1 MVIKL
6 GKTKDSRTRKKKVTE
21 DAELEL
27 LQRLQNEKDQ
37 PKFIK
42 YLLQK
47 GYSIKS
53 SERYLKDIE
62 RYKKWLEKENI
73 TEQAV
78 SYNDITHYIQ
88 SKKTKACGEQGRTIK
103 QITIQTILASLK
115 QYYNYLV
122 ELGFVK
128 ENPTLNVQI
137 KGIKRKILHNIL
149 SKPALE
155 KIYFDYKNLET
166 CTERSRS
173 SESLSKKRNEI
184 IVSLLIYQGLN
195 TNDLQNLI
203 VKDVNL
209 REGNIFVKGSRRSNE
224 RTLKLEAHQILDFME
239 YTLQVR
245 QAILSET
252 KKQTDL
258 FFVTRGSSL
267 KLQNVMQKLMQELRL
282 QNKQVESVKQIRA
295 SVITGWLKVYNLRE
309 VQYFAGHRYVSS
321 TEGYLINDLE
331 DLQEDINKY
340 HPIE

>member
-1 MVIKL
+1 MAIKL

-37 PKFIK
+37 PEFIK

-62 RYKKWLEKENI
+62 LYKKWLNKENI
-73 TEQAV
+73 TEEAV

-88 SKKTKACGEQGRTIK
+88 SKKGKVK
-103 QITIQTILASLK
+103 QITIQTVLASLK
-115 QYYNYLV
+115 QYYNYLQ
-122 ELGFVK
+122 ELGFVA
-128 ENPTLNVQI
+128 ENPTVNVQI
-137 KGIKRKILHNIL
+137 KGIKRKVLHNIL
-149 SKPALE
+149 SKQELE
-155 KIYFDYKNLET
+155 KIYFDYKNLE
-166 CTERSRS
+166 

-184 IVSLLIYQGLN
+184 IVSLLVYQGLN
-195 TNDLQNLI
+195 TNDLQSLI
-203 VKDVNL
+203 TKDVKL
-209 REGNIFVKGSRRSNE
+209 REGKIFVKGSRRSNE

-239 YTLQVR
+239 YQLKTRETILQ
-245 QAILSET
+245 ET
-252 KKQTDL
+252 KKETDL
-258 FFVTRGSSL
+258 FFVTQGSSL
-267 KLQNVMQKLMQELRL
+267 KLQNVMQKLMQELHK
-282 QNKQVESVKQIRA
+282 QNGQVKSVKQIRA

-331 DLQEDINKY
+331 DLKEDINKY
-340 HPIE
+340 HPIA

>member
-37 PKFIK
+37 PEFIK

-62 RYKKWLEKENI
+62 RYKKWLEKENV
-73 TEQAV
+73 TEEAV

-88 SKKTKACGEQGRTIK
+88 SKKRSVK

-115 QYYNYLV
+115 QYYNYLQ
-122 ELGFVK
+122 ELGFVA

-137 KGIKRKILHNIL
+137 KGIKRRILHNIL
-149 SKPALE
+149 SKQELE
-155 KIYFDYKNLET
+155 KIYFDYKNIE
-166 CTERSRS
+166 
-173 SESLSKKRNEI
+173 SESLSKRRNEI
-184 IVSLLIYQGLN
+184 IISLLIYQGLN
-195 TNDLQNLI
+195 SSEIQRLTI
-203 VKDVNL
+203 KDVKL
-209 REGNIFVKGSRRSNE
+209 REGKTFIKGGRRSNE

-239 YTLQVR
+239 YQLKTRETILQ
-245 QAILSET
+245 ET
-252 KKQTDL
+252 KKETDL
-258 FFVTRGSSL
+258 FFISQGSSYN
-267 KLQNVMQKLMQELRL
+267 LQNVMTKLMQQLHK
-282 QNKQVESVKQIRA
+282 QNKQVKSVKQIRA
-295 SVITGWLKVYNLRE
+295 SVITNWLKIYNLRE
-309 VQYFAGHRYVSS
+309 AQYFAGHRYVSS
-321 TEGYLINDLE
+321 TETYLINDLE

-340 HPIE
+340 HPII

>member
-1 MVIKL
+1 MAIKL
-6 GKTKDSRTRKKKVTE
+6 GKTKDSRTRKKKITE

-53 SERYLKDIE
+53 GERYLKDIE
-62 RYKKWLEKENI
+62 LFKKWLDKENI
-73 TEQAV
+73 TEEAV

-88 SKKTKACGEQGRTIK
+88 SKKGKVK
-103 QITIQTILASLK
+103 QITIQTVLASLK
-115 QYYNYLV
+115 QYYNYLQ
-122 ELGFVK
+122 ELGFIA

-137 KGIKRKILHNIL
+137 KGIKRKVLHNIL
-149 SKPALE
+149 SKQELE
-155 KIYFDYKNLET
+155 KIYFNYKNLE
-166 CTERSRS
+166 

-184 IVSLLIYQGLN
+184 IVSLLIYQGVN
-195 TNDLQNLI
+195 TNDLQNLTI
-203 VKDVNL
+203 KDVKL
-209 REGNIFVKGSRRSNE
+209 REGKIFIKGSRRSNE

-239 YTLQVR
+239 YQLKTRETILQ
-245 QAILSET
+245 ET
-252 KKQTDL
+252 KKETDL
-258 FFVTRGSSL
+258 FFVTQGSSL
-267 KLQNVMQKLMQELRL
+267 KLQNVMQKLMKELHK
-282 QNKQVESVKQIRA
+282 QNNQVESVKQIRA

-321 TEGYLINDLE
+321 TENYLINDLE

-340 HPIE
+340 HPIG

>member
-1 MVIKL
+1 MAIKL

-37 PKFIK
+37 PEFIK

-62 RYKKWLEKENI
+62 RYKKWLNKENI
-73 TEQAV
+73 TEAAA

-88 SKKTKACGEQGRTIK
+88 SKKGTVK
-103 QITIQTILASLK
+103 QITIQTVLASLK
-115 QYYNYLV
+115 QYYNYLQ
-122 ELGFVK
+122 ELGFVA
-128 ENPTLNVQI
+128 ENPTVNVQI
-137 KGIKRKILHNIL
+137 KGIKRKVLHNIL
-149 SKPALE
+149 TKQELE
-155 KIYFDYKNLET
+155 KIYFDYKNLE
-166 CTERSRS
+166 

-184 IVSLLIYQGLN
+184 IVSLLVYQGLN
-195 TNDLQNLI
+195 TNDIQNLVI
-203 VKDVNL
+203 KDVKL
-209 REGNIFVKGSRRSNE
+209 REGKIFIKGSRRSNE

-239 YTLQVR
+239 YQLKTRETILQ
-245 QAILSET
+245 ET
-252 KKQTDL
+252 NKQTDL
-258 FFVTRGSSL
+258 FFVTQGSSL
-267 KLQNVMQKLMQELRL
+267 KLQNVMQKLMQQLHK

-321 TEGYLINDLE
+321 TENYLINDLE
-331 DLQEDINKY
+331 DLKEDINKY
-340 HPIE
+340 HPIA

>member
-1 MVIKL
+1 MAIKL
-6 GKTKDSRTRKKKVTE
+6 GKTKDSRTRKKKVTQ

-27 LQRLQNEKDQ
+27 LQRLQNEKNQ

-62 RYKKWLEKENI
+62 RYKKWLVKENI
-73 TEQAV
+73 TEEAV

-88 SKKTKACGEQGRTIK
+88 SKKGSVK

-115 QYYNYLV
+115 QYYNYLA

-149 SKPALE
+149 SKQELE
-155 KIYFDYKNLET
+155 KIYFDYKQKTSN
-166 CTERSRS
+166 
-173 SESLSKKRNEI
+173 SLSKRRNEI
-184 IVSLLIYQGLN
+184 IVSLLVYQGLN

-203 VKDVNL
+203 VKDVKL
-209 REGNIFVKGSRRSNE
+209 REGKIFIKGSRKSNE
-224 RTLKLEAHQILDFME
+224 RTLKLESHQILDFME
-239 YTLQVR
+239 YQLKTRETILQ
-245 QAILSET
+245 ET
-252 KKQTDL
+252 KKETDL
-258 FFVTRGSSL
+258 FFVTQGSSL
-267 KLQNVMQKLMQELRL
+267 KLQNVMQKLMQELHK

-321 TEGYLINDLE
+321 TESYLINDLE

-340 HPIE
+340 HPIG